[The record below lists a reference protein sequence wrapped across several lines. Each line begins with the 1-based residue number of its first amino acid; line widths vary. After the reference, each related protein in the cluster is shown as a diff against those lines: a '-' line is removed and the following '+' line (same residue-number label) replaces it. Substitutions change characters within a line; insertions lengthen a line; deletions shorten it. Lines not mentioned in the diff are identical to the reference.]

1 MPELTYGNVVNYK
14 DITEMEGYYEN
25 SEEKQASSFYAKEVA
40 DSRKEKQEPKEDKEE
55 D

>member
-25 SEEKQASSFYAKEVA
+25 SKEKQDSSFYDKEVA
-40 DSRKEKQEPKEDKEE
+40 AAGKEE

>member
-1 MPELTYGNVVNYK
+1 
-14 DITEMEGYYEN
+14 MEGYYEN

-40 DSRKEKQEPKEDKEE
+40 DSGKEE

>member
-40 DSRKEKQEPKEDKEE
+40 AAGKEE